1 MTPPLVS
8 LSPRPQESGCSDRPC
23 LRRRA
28 DTPPVPFRI
37 RDHDLLAR
45 IGELLDEFAR
55 GGARAG
61 ELDRQDADGS
71 GHQLEREG
79 QVRASSVGFAARPD
93 RPGRSLIGWNDKGP
107 TEVPAR
113 PLIFGA
119 ADRIRTGD
127 VQPGNQAKHFTG
139 FSPSILFAQFLKTP
153 SKLST
158 AICRLLRGCG
168 RTDGRNSAESSPRK
182 TLGRSRHSRGGLRSG
197 RGDAMNASRGSVSK
211 TAHMG
216 KAAAKDETPAR
227 PSADANRVG
236 RSKPL
241 LTSSARRLR

>member
-182 TLGRSRHSRGGLRSG
+182 TLGRSRHSRGWAPPWPRRRPTLR
-197 RGDAMNASRGSVSK
+197 RRQQ
-211 TAHMG
+211 
-216 KAAAKDETPAR
+216 
-227 PSADANRVG
+227 G
-236 RSKPL
+236 RSIERTGKQRQ
-241 LTSSARRLR
+241 SW